1 MTIAISGTNGITLDG
16 QFNSASS
23 MGFKNRLI
31 NSAMVIDQ
39 RNAGASV
46 SISGGGQVFGVDRWA
61 GYASGGGVFSAQQ
74 STTAP
79 AGFKNSWLATV
90 TTADASVAAGDYYM
104 LEQNIE
110 GLNVS
115 DLDFGLSSASTVT
128 LSFWVRSSLT
138 GTYSGGL
145 LNSAANRAYPFTYS
159 ISSANTWEQKSVTIT
174 GDTSGTWLTTS
185 GIGLRLRL
193 SLGSGSTWQAAAGSW
208 AAGNYFAV
216 SGSANWIGT
225 ISNNFYITG
234 VQLEKGS
241 TATSFDYRPYGTEL
255 ALCQRYYYRVVS
267 QTGFGRFGAGY
278 NQNTTASQAVI
289 SFPVTMRTNPTAL
302 EQSGTAAD
310 YAIINLTTA
319 TTCSAVP
326 IFNNGTNSFSA
337 TVTTTVASGLTAG
350 NGVQFSSAS
359 GITTAYLG
367 WSAEL

>member
-1 MTIAISGTNGITLDG
+1 MTLAVNIAQIGSNNTTFRNRIING
-16 QFNSASS
+16 
-23 MGFKNRLI
+23 
-31 NSAMVIDQ
+31 AMVIDQ

-90 TTADASVAAGDYYM
+90 TTADASVAAADYYM

-110 GLNVS
+110 GLTVS

-174 GDTSGTWLTTS
+174 GDTSGTWLTTN

-234 VQLEKGS
+234 VQLEAGS
-241 TATSFDYRPYGTEL
+241 TASPFEYRSYGTEL
-255 ALCQRYYYRVVS
+255 ALCQRYCFRATSYDLGRAQDSTYP
-267 QTGFGRFGAGY
+267 FGTLRL
-278 NQNTTASQAVI
+278 
-289 SFPVTMRTNPTAL
+289 PVTMRASASYTAS
-302 EQSGTAAD
+302 SGTFTVNTGNAGVVALVFSSVD
-310 YAIINLTTA
+310 TAFFYNSSSNWTA
-319 TTCSAVP
+319 TAFVQV
-326 IFNNGTNSFSA
+326 SA
-337 TVTTTVASGLTAG
+337 TLTA
-350 NGVQFSSAS
+350 
-359 GITTAYLG
+359 
-367 WSAEL
+367 EL

>member
-1 MTIAISGTNGITLDG
+1 MGKTASLANIGSIADSSLGFRNRIING
-16 QFNSASS
+16 
-23 MGFKNRLI
+23 
-31 NSAMVIDQ
+31 AMVIDQ

-90 TTADASVAAGDYYM
+90 TTADASVAAGDFYM

-174 GDTSGTWLTTS
+174 GDTSGTWLTTN

-255 ALCQRYYYRVVS
+255 ALCQRYYIKYSGNGTRFY
-267 QTGFGRFGAGY
+267 GGRTESTSAAIW
-278 NQNTTASQAVI
+278 QCAL
-289 SFPVTMRTNPTAL
+289 PVEMRTAPTVTAIDVTSL
-302 EQSGTAAD
+302 SINDSSVQVACTSISTAYSSTRQIAQGFNCGTVTNIRYIYLTPTSATAAVE
-310 YAIINLTTA
+310 A
-319 TTCSAVP
+319 
-326 IFNNGTNSFSA
+326 
-337 TVTTTVASGLTAG
+337 
-350 NGVQFSSAS
+350 
-359 GITTAYLG
+359 
-367 WSAEL
+367 SAEL

>member
-23 MGFKNRLI
+23 MGFKNRII
-31 NSAMVIDQ
+31 NGAMVIDQ

-145 LNSAANRAYPFTYS
+145 LNSGANRAYPFTYS

-193 SLGSGSTWQAAAGSW
+193 SLGSGSTWQASAGSW

-241 TATSFDYRPYGTEL
+241 TATSFDYLDYGRSL
-255 ALCQRYYYRVVS
+255 IQCQRYFQKESYVVWSGNATSGSIYYTFFEFPVQMRAAPTMTYSNVAAS
-267 QTGFGRFGAGY
+267 GFPASASTT
-278 NQNTTASQAVI
+278 NQVTASQV
-289 SFPVTMRTNPTAL
+289 SWQRT
-302 EQSGTAAD
+302 S
-310 YAIINLTTA
+310 
-319 TTCSAVP
+319 
-326 IFNNGTNSFSA
+326 NGT
-337 TVTTTVASGLTAG
+337 T
-350 NGVQFSSAS
+350 NG
-359 GITTAYLG
+359 AYYAEAPTM
-367 WSAEL
+367 SAEL